1 MDLKKKF
8 ALLEEVVDLEEGML
22 TEETV
27 LDDLAEWDSMSKLSF
42 IVMMEDEFD
51 KKVNAEQVRNFKTV
65 QDMLDCMN

>member
-1 MDLKKKF
+1 MKKKF
-8 ALLEEVVDLEEGML
+8 ALLEEVMDLEEGML

>member
-1 MDLKKKF
+1 MDIKKKF
-8 ALLEEVVDLEEGML
+8 ALLEEVMDLEENSL
-22 TEETV
+22 TAETV

-42 IVMMEDEFD
+42 IVMMEDEFG

>member
-8 ALLEEVVDLEEGML
+8 ALLEEVMDLEEGML

>member
-8 ALLEEVVDLEEGML
+8 ALLEEVMDLEEGTL
-22 TEETV
+22 TAETL

>member
-1 MDLKKKF
+1 M
-8 ALLEEVVDLEEGML
+8 DLEEGML

-42 IVMMEDEFD
+42 IVMMEDEFG

>member
-1 MDLKKKF
+1 MDIKKKF
-8 ALLEEVVDLEEGML
+8 ALLEEVMDLEEGML

-42 IVMMEDEFD
+42 IVMMEDEFG

>member
-1 MDLKKKF
+1 MDIKKKF
-8 ALLEEVVDLEEGML
+8 ALLEEVMDLEEGML

>member
-1 MDLKKKF
+1 MDIKKKF
-8 ALLEEVVDLEEGML
+8 ALLEEVMDLEEGML
-22 TEETV
+22 TEEIV

>member
-8 ALLEEVVDLEEGML
+8 ALLEEVMDLEEGTL
-22 TEETV
+22 TAETL
-27 LDDLAEWDSMSKLSF
+27 LDDLAEWDSVSKLSF

>member
-8 ALLEEVVDLEEGML
+8 ALLEEVMDLEEGALTAEML
-22 TEETV
+22 

-51 KKVNAEQVRNFKTV
+51 KKVKAEQVRNFKTV

>member
-8 ALLEEVVDLEEGML
+8 ALLEEVMDLEEGTL
-22 TEETV
+22 TAETL

-42 IVMMEDEFD
+42 IVMMEDEFG

>member
-8 ALLEEVVDLEEGML
+8 ALLEEVMDLEEGALTAEML
-22 TEETV
+22 